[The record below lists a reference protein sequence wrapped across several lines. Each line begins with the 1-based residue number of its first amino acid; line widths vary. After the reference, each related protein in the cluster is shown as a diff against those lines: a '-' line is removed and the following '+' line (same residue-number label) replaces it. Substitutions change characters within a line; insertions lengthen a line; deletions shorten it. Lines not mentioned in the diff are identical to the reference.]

1 MKLFQCYYMLNEL
14 EKLEGI
20 NKLNMNVLHAHIL
33 TEFVPSS
40 DACMLVLRKRIRED
54 PLTNIRITNTRGGVQ
69 LTKDLLLLGFHHW
82 RCVLQLGEEGRQ
94 IADTPRGPRVT
105 P

>member
-1 MKLFQCYYMLNEL
+1 MLNEL